1 MITSKKS
8 GVIASLLL
16 GLAFSGTARAQ
27 FTSGVEGTVTDPSG
41 AVVPGATVT
50 IKNVATGVM
59 GETQTSGAGSYRFAS
74 LPAAT
79 FTLTVA
85 AQGFKTALQSEFTVQ
100 VTETKTVNV
109 TLELGAATTEV
120 TITAAPPPIETSQ
133 GRVSGLIEQSKV
145 EELPL
150 VGRNFF
156 TLVVLTPGVT
166 GLPAGGGQSYA
177 QATGDIFTTEYGVA
191 LNANGQRGMANQ
203 FAVDSA
209 NTNNVCHGGLTNFSP
224 NADSVQEVRV
234 STNNFSCDTGR
245 QASVIVNTVT
255 KQGTND
261 WHGTVSYFHTNNKL
275 QARNIFQTSGGPV
288 FRRNEGAA
296 SFGGP
301 IKKDKTFFFA
311 SVDFLRSGVGSGFPV
326 RIATPAFIS
335 YMQTNHP
342 NNIST
347 HLWSTYPADSTP
359 IRNFATAGSET
370 GSNCTP
376 GQVIA
381 TPVGNM
387 PCEFQI
393 VGEGDFA
400 ATVPRDGLQWS
411 ARVDHNFNDS
421 KDRFYANI
429 YRTTLDTVLFNS
441 PNVYPAFNKPWHQY
455 TMFLNLN
462 ETHTFSPT
470 MLNEMGASYVRAW
483 GDNVCDPCEV
493 PGIGVNGMNGFGQG
507 WGPGTFIQNNYEWRD
522 VVAINRGSHNLK
534 AGVNFQR
541 TEDFNDFGQILTRPN
556 FGFNSVFDFALDSP
570 FSEGNIGIDPLTAAP
585 ITSDKRYAA
594 TRESNMGIF
603 FQDDWKVKP
612 NFTINFGVR
621 YELFLNGI
629 QRYGATQLYPGT
641 GSDLTTRVANLRVDY
656 SPDGRHLLNGTD
668 YNNFAPR
675 LSFAWD
681 PSNKGK
687 MSIRGG
693 AGVFYNRLMTCMY
706 ATTLDNPPRIANV
719 GVSLQTPPA
728 VPVYGL
734 GTSGVEP
741 FGFPPVTGITPG
753 LDSKNGLLVGRANI
767 AGPDPDL
774 RVPYAYNWFVGVQY
788 ALGNNWVLEANY
800 IGSSAHKL
808 LSQYDVNRFAGD
820 LIVNNNVL
828 TRLNTSFGAIG
839 LTSAQ
844 INSFY
849 TGGTV
854 VLKKRMSHGLT
865 FDTAYTFG
873 KAIDGSDIGGGGNE
887 IPVRVA
893 DITNLRRERAL
904 AAFDIRQRLAVSFLW
919 QLPKPNTGSGFVD
932 GFLGGWQLSNVLI
945 LQGGAPYSV
954 YCGFPFV
961 PVRDV
966 NGVIVGNSGCDY
978 NADGNTYDYPNAP
991 AFGNYKSGERSDY
1004 INGLFTVSDFPAP
1017 ALGQQGNLGRD
1028 TFIGPGYA
1036 NVDFSVTK
1044 NTKIP
1049 WFLGSEGANLQFR
1062 AEFYNLFNRVNLTQV
1077 NGDMGDPFFFGRSTS
1092 TFGSRNIQLGL
1103 RIAF

>member
-1 MITSKKS
+1 M
-8 GVIASLLL
+8 
-16 GLAFSGTARAQ
+16 GLVFAGTARGQ

-41 AVVPGATVT
+41 AVVPNAKVT
-50 IKNVATGVM
+50 LKNVSTGVVW
-59 GETQTSGAGSYRFAS
+59 ETRTSGAGAYRFAS

-79 FTLTVA
+79 YTLTVA
-85 AQGFKTALQSEFTVQ
+85 AEGFKTAHQSEFAVQ
-100 VTETKTVNV
+100 VTETRTVNV
-109 TLELGAATTEV
+109 SLELGAATTEV

-133 GRVSGLIEQSKV
+133 GRVSGLIDQTKV

-166 GLPAGGGQSYA
+166 GLPSGGGQSYA

-255 KQGTND
+255 KQGTNN
-261 WHGTVSYFHTNNKL
+261 WHGTMSWFHTNNRL
-275 QARNIFQTSGGPV
+275 QSRNIFQLPSGPV

-301 IKKDKTFFFA
+301 IKKDQTFFFS
-311 SVDFLRSGVGSGFPV
+311 SVDFLRSGVGYGFPV
-326 RIATPAFIS
+326 RIATPDMINF
-335 YMQTNHP
+335 MQTNFP

-347 HLWSTYPADSTP
+347 YLWKTYPAASTP
-359 IRNFATAGSET
+359 VRNFLTAGSAM

-376 GQVIA
+376 GQVIS
-381 TPVGNM
+381 TPLGNL
-387 PCEFQI
+387 PCEFRM

-411 ARVDHNFNDS
+411 ARIDHNFNES

-429 YRTTLDTVLFNS
+429 YRTTLNTVLFNS
-441 PNVYPAFNKPWHQY
+441 PNVYPAFSKDWTQY
-455 TMFLNLN
+455 TMYINAN

-470 MLNEMGASYVRAW
+470 MLNEMGFSYVRAW
-483 GDNVCDPCEV
+483 GDNICDPCEV
-493 PGIGVNGMNGFGQG
+493 PGISVNGMNGFGQG

-522 VVAINRGSHNLK
+522 VIAINRGAHNLK
-534 AGVNFQR
+534 TGITFQR
-541 TEDFNDFGQILTRPN
+541 TEDFNDFGRIITRPN
-556 FGFNSVFDFALDSP
+556 FGFNSVFDFALDDP
-570 FSEGNIGIDPLTAAP
+570 FSEGNIGIDPLTATP
-585 ITSDKRYAA
+585 ITSDKRYTAI
-594 TRESNMGIF
+594 RESNMGVF

-612 NFTINFGVR
+612 NLTLNFGVR

-629 QRYGATQLYPGT
+629 QRYGATMLYPGSGNSFT
-641 GSDLTTRVANLRVDY
+641 SNIANLRVDY

-675 LSFAWD
+675 FSFAWD
-681 PSNKGK
+681 PTNKGK

-706 ATTLDNPPRIANV
+706 AGTVDNPPRVANV
-719 GVSLQTPPA
+719 GVSKQTPPA
-728 VPVYGL
+728 LPVYGL
-734 GTSGVEP
+734 GTSGTEP

-753 LDSKNGLLVGRANI
+753 LDSKNGLLVGRANLG
-767 AGPDPDL
+767 GPDPDM
-774 RVPYAYNWFVGVQY
+774 RVPYAYNWFFGVQY
-788 ALGNNWVLEANY
+788 ALANDWVLEANY
-800 IGSSAHKL
+800 IGSQGHKML
-808 LSQYDVNRFAGD
+808 ANYDVNRFAGD
-820 LIVNNNVL
+820 LILNNGVL
-828 TRLNTSFGAIG
+828 TRLNSSFGAIG
-839 LTSAQ
+839 MTFAQ
-844 INSFY
+844 INSIY

-854 VLKKRMSHGLT
+854 ALKKRFGRGFS

-873 KAIDGSDIGGGGNE
+873 KTIDGSDIGGGGNE
-887 IPVRVA
+887 IGVRVA

-904 AAFDIRQRLAVSFLW
+904 AAFDIRNRLALSFLW
-919 QLPKPNTGSGFVD
+919 QLPKPNTGNKFVN

-945 LQGGAPYSV
+945 LQAGSPYSV
-954 YCGFPFV
+954 YCGFPFI
-961 PVRDV
+961 PVRDA
-966 NGVIVGNSGCDY
+966 NNVIVGNSGCDY
-978 NADGNTYDYPNAP
+978 NADGNTYDYPNEP
-991 AFGNYKSGERSDY
+991 SFGNFRSGERSDY
-1004 INGLFTVSDFPAP
+1004 IKGLFQASDFPAP
-1017 ALGQQGNLGRD
+1017 ALGQQGNLGRN

-1036 NVDFSVTK
+1036 NTDFSVTK
-1044 NTKIP
+1044 NTSIP
-1049 WFLGSEGANLQFR
+1049 WFLGNEGANLQFR
-1062 AEFYNLFNRVNLTQV
+1062 AEFYNLLNRVNLAQV
-1077 NGDMGDPFFFGRSTS
+1077 QGNLISPFFGRSTS
-1092 TFGSRNIQLGL
+1092 TFGARNIQVGI